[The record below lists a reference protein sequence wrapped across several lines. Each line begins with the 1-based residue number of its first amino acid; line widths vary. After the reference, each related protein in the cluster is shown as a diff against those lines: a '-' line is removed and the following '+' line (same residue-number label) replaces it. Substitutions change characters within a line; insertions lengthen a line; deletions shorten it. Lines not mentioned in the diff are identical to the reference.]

1 MHPKKRL
8 SPREFAEAFGNNIR
22 RLREEK
28 GLTRYQ
34 LAVDMIG
41 MPEEDLAKIE
51 EGKQLLCRIDTF
63 TDIAR
68 YLDTTINDLLP
79 Y

>member
-1 MHPKKRL
+1 MYPK
-8 SPREFAEAFGNNIR
+8 SPLRSGEFERIFGNNIR

-28 GLTRYQ
+28 GLSQYE
-34 LAVDMIG
+34 LAVEMIG
-41 MPEEDLAKIE
+41 MPEENLAKIE
-51 EGKQLLCRIDTF
+51 EGKDLLCNIEVF
-63 TDIAR
+63 ADIAK